1 MGILAKLSEKPWDK
15 SQSDVD
21 NLHEGSTF
29 SIATPWLGLNVL
41 FAVIAVLFLLLS
53 IAYYHHRVVHASEYQ
68 AAAAQSASFL
78 DLCLSSGPMWFGLP
92 KLWLLWVN
100 TGILFLGSIAMQGLQ
115 SATRRGKADSVRD
128 YLLIAGALTT
138 AFLVG
143 QIVVARQLA
152 GLGFFAA
159 TTPAVAFFLIIAL
172 LHGLHVFGGLLPL
185 GRVGAR
191 LLRGDKVADLR
202 LIVELCTAYW
212 HFLLVVW
219 LLLFAML
226 LLT

>member
-1 MGILAKLSEKPWDK
+1 MGLLAKLSENPWVK
-15 SQSDVD
+15 SQSELDD
-21 NLHEGSTF
+21 LHEGGTF
-29 SIATPWLGLNVL
+29 TIPTAWLGLNVV
-41 FAVIAVLFLLLS
+41 FGVIGVLFLLLS
-53 IAYYHHRVVHASEYQ
+53 IAYYHHRVVHAAEYQ

-78 DLCLSSGPMWFGLP
+78 DLCLGSGTAWLGLP

-100 TGILFLGSIAMQGLQ
+100 TGILFAGSLAMQGLQ
-115 SATRRGKADSVRD
+115 SATRRGEAHSVRD
-128 YLLIAGALTT
+128 YLVIAGALTS

-143 QIVVARQLA
+143 QILVGRQLA

-159 TTPAVAFFLIIAL
+159 KTPAVAFFLIIAL
-172 LHGLHVFGGLLPL
+172 VHGLHVFGGLLPL
-185 GRVGAR
+185 GRVGQR
-191 LLRGDKVADLR
+191 LWRGDKVAELR

-219 LLLFAML
+219 LLLFGML

>member
-1 MGILAKLSEKPWDK
+1 LGILAKLSEKPWDK
-15 SQSDVD
+15 SQSDRD
-21 NLHEGSTF
+21 NLHEGGTF
-29 SIATPWLGLNVL
+29 SMPTAWLGLNVL
-41 FAVIAVLFLLLS
+41 FAVIGVLFLLLS
-53 IAYYHHRVVHASEYQ
+53 IAYYHHRIIHALEYQ

-78 DLCLSSGPMWFGLP
+78 DLCLASGTAWFGLP

-100 TGILFLGSIAMQGLQ
+100 TGILFAGSIAMQGLQ
-115 SATRRGKADSVRD
+115 SATRRGEAQSVRD
-128 YLLIAGALTT
+128 YLIIAGALTS

-143 QIVVARQLA
+143 QIMVGRQLSA
-152 GLGFFAA
+152 LGFFAA

-185 GRVGAR
+185 GRVGQR
-191 LLRGDKVADLR
+191 LMRGDKVADLR

>member
-1 MGILAKLSEKPWDK
+1 
-15 SQSDVD
+15 
-21 NLHEGSTF
+21 
-29 SIATPWLGLNVL
+29 
-41 FAVIAVLFLLLS
+41 
-53 IAYYHHRVVHASEYQ
+53 
-68 AAAAQSASFL
+68 
-78 DLCLSSGPMWFGLP
+78 
-92 KLWLLWVN
+92 
-100 TGILFLGSIAMQGLQ
+100 MQGLQ
-115 SATRRGKADSVRD
+115 SATRSGGRDSVRD

-138 AFLVG
+138 AFLLG

-172 LHGLHVFGGLLPL
+172 LHGLHVLGGLLPL
-185 GRVGAR
+185 GRVGVR
-191 LLRGDKVADLR
+191 LLRGDKVAELR

>member
-1 MGILAKLSEKPWDK
+1 VGLLAKLSEKPWVK
-15 SQSDVD
+15 SQSDLD
-21 NLHEGSTF
+21 NLHEGGTF
-29 SIATPWLGLNVL
+29 RIPAPWLGLNLL
-41 FAVIAVLFLLLS
+41 FAVIGVLFLLLS
-53 IAYYHHRVVHASEYQ
+53 IAYYHHRVIHAAEYQ

-78 DLCLSSGPMWFGLP
+78 DLCLASGPAWLGLP

-100 TGILFLGSIAMQGLQ
+100 TAILFAGSVAMQGLQ
-115 SATRRGKADSVRD
+115 GATRRGEKQSMRD
-128 YLLIAGALTT
+128 YLIIAGALTS

-143 QIVVARQLA
+143 QILVGRQLA
-152 GLGFFAA
+152 SLGFFAA

-172 LHGLHVFGGLLPL
+172 LHGLHVFGGLVPL
-185 GRVGAR
+185 GRVGQR
-191 LLRGDKVADLR
+191 LMRGDKVTDLR

-219 LLLFAML
+219 LLLFGML